1 MASVSS
7 AALALSVALEYAKNR
22 FAYPRWNYSS
32 IAWDFANSSPRPVG
46 GLHEKVMVAKSY
58 GVDELFVSPNQKKDM
73 CDASVRLKEIKAL
86 SLPGAAH
93 EIAYGH
99 LEVLRPEE
107 FAEFRLPMDDEYLEK
122 RKKLVANIRAK
133 ANPDKAT
140 TKKRF
145 VTIFGKPGMGK
156 SVLAGLLSTEMKKWG
171 WVVLPY
177 ICRVGKEH
185 QGVEF
190 VKSLA
195 YALVMTFGELYD
207 IAGEAVVGI
216 KGDDVDSLVGAFRRF
231 VIAPVER
238 MGSLYRGRKF
248 VILVDGLDEDR
259 SGVIL
264 DVLGEVH
271 KLLPKGISVVAFSR
285 RIPQDELRLTAHSSD
300 VIDLNGD
307 DKEINEDCYTDL
319 RSYMDL
325 WLLRD
330 ARVNKALLDAKISRN
345 DAKSAICEK
354 DSSFIYAYHV
364 LNGVAEGR
372 YSLDM
377 LKEQLP
383 SDLCAAFY
391 DAFKASFKTEDEY
404 NSVKGLLAALCRDGN
419 VNVCDDISAF
429 CRDDENVGNVIRS
442 LHGYVTVEGDH
453 IRLSSEPLREWLT
466 DCVNN
471 PEFAVGKILRKGS
484 HIGVD

>member
-1 MASVSS
+1 
-7 AALALSVALEYAKNR
+7 VALEYAKNR

-32 IAWDFANSSPRPVG
+32 IAWDFANSLPQPVG
-46 GLHEKVMVAKSY
+46 GLHEKVMVVKSY
-58 GVDELFVSPNQKKDM
+58 GADELFVSPGQKKDK
-73 CDASVRLKEIKAL
+73 CDVSVRLKEVQART
-86 SLPGAAH
+86 LPGATH
-93 EIAYGH
+93 EIAYSH

-107 FAEFRLPMDDEYLEK
+107 LAEFRLPMDDEYLEK
-122 RKKLVANIRAK
+122 RRKLIANIRAK

-140 TKKRF
+140 SKMRF
-145 VTIFGKPGMGK
+145 VTLFGKPGMGK
-156 SVLAGLLSTEMKKWG
+156 SVLAGLLSAEMKKWG
-171 WVVLPY
+171 WIVLPY
-177 ICRVGKEH
+177 ICRASKER
-185 QGVEF
+185 QGIEF
-190 VKSLA
+190 IKSLA
-195 YALVMTFGELYD
+195 YALTVSFGELYD
-207 IAGEAVVGI
+207 LAAEDIGEI
-216 KGDDVDSLVGAFRRF
+216 KVDDVNSLVAAFKRF
-231 VIAPVER
+231 VIAPLER
-238 MGSLYRGRKF
+238 INGLYRGRKF

-259 SGVIL
+259 SSMIL
-264 DVLGEVH
+264 DVLGKVH
-271 KLLPKGISVVAFSR
+271 KFLPKGVSVVVSSR
-285 RIPQDELRLTAHSSD
+285 RIPQDELRLTALSSD

-307 DKEINEDCYTDL
+307 DKEINEGCYTDL
-319 RSYMDL
+319 RAYIDL

-330 ARVNKALLDAKISRN
+330 ARVSKALFDAKISRE

-354 DSSFIYAYHV
+354 DPSFIYAYHV

-372 YSLDM
+372 YSFDR

-391 DAFKASFKTEDEY
+391 DAFKARFRTAEEY
-404 NSVKGLLAALCRDGN
+404 KSVKGLLAMLCRDGN